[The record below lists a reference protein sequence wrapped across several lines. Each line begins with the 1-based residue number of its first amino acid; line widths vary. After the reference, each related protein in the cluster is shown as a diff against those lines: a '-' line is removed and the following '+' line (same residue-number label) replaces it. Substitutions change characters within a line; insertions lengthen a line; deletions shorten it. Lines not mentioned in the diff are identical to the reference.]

1 MPTPPTRPDTPIRKD
16 RRPQVANLLANA
28 EHDISE
34 NSLTPTTMDGY
45 VDLALAS
52 FPRWRELAANAEIRA
67 ARRAVLSVAPVTSE
81 SASYGPTTKLLNL
94 VSLSI
99 FDACSSTRSA
109 GDSTVACIFASNPN
123 KVPVGDI
130 FNTKIHPDYPS
141 YFATREE
148 LVSATTHDNH
158 ELPSTVA
165 FPEVGSVGEQ
175 KKNRGRLRGTGQFKT
190 YMTVLQS
197 YRPDLPTVFGILVN
211 RKYIQLSQL
220 NACGMWS
227 SGLIKLYRGSSY
239 PGKTAE
245 TDEQIADGLAPWFA
259 FVFLVYQSFDK
270 RDKKLRFHSKDAC
283 FVRWDVFDGTGP
295 LPQEKFAVTPFYSA
309 KTPGRGTFAAFQVT
323 GAPMTPG
330 DAQKAF
336 YNDVV
341 KGFWKTSW
349 QQSRLSNERQILDRL
364 HGPDRWIP
372 GLVRAYPLDDDS
384 RLVIPSPDD
393 IVRQA
398 SLTAVDVP
406 DDGKMQDS
414 TDEEWDGD
422 GLEDWGDLH
431 GPGDESEITNGQDVD
446 DVRLSSTADDSSN
459 TVSTEN
465 SASAG
470 DDLRSVGLRALSA
483 SNLRFVERTQ
493 EIIHI
498 ASIGEPLSQCETPRE
513 LLYTFYDL
521 LETYDHL
528 WAEDVI
534 HRDVSW
540 FNVMCK
546 PRHYFGGNPET
557 QDRPC
562 IRKLMKDA
570 GYSDGLP
577 PVSSVL
583 LADLDHAVDMKEAER
598 HSQLR
603 ERTGTPM
610 FISVELSDFAVV
622 AYRTIHHTALDALR
636 EALTR
641 VEKHPSGPALLQ
653 TAFPDDNDNF
663 LSNLNAVILSENER
677 TKIVWLDKRPI
688 HNPRHDAESAFWV
701 YLWAFLRAQP
711 LRGRLETRKML
722 RTSSEFSLGLL
733 NHEIGSHNGRSD
745 AHRAGCFMT
754 PESNLRKL
762 FYPACRVFEEMF
774 IMMATYLQVPW
785 HLYPFV
791 QANHAQIAFRRI
803 IFGVLLT
810 MPAAKLDLALNT
822 ARPRLIL
829 EPWTHDSRKKSTA
842 TNSSASGTGRDN
854 DGDKVPMQDES
865 IGRPAKRKASE
876 SAPAGTGSA
885 SKKRVGF
892 NRQPIPANAA
902 PKDPADDIDIS
913 NAASRYSHGEHLQD
927 RTAFGLR
934 LKVWKD
940 RTLWFSSSV

>member
-1 MPTPPTRPDTPIRKD
+1 M
-16 RRPQVANLLANA
+16 N
-28 EHDISE
+28 
-34 NSLTPTTMDGY
+34 MGGY
-45 VDLALAS
+45 VDLALTS
-52 FPRWRELAANAEIRA
+52 FPQWRDLAADAEIRA
-67 ARRAVLSVAPVTSE
+67 ARRAVLSIAPVQSE

-94 VSLSI
+94 ISLSI
-99 FDACSSTRSA
+99 FNACSSTRSA

-123 KVPVGDI
+123 KVPAGDI
-130 FNTKIHPDYPS
+130 FNTKIQPDYPS

-148 LVSATTHDNH
+148 LVSATTHDNF
-158 ELPSTVA
+158 ELPSSVA
-165 FPEVGSVGEQ
+165 FPELGSVGEQ

-197 YRPDLPTVFGILVN
+197 YRPDLPTVFGVLVN
-211 RKYIQLSQL
+211 RKHIQLSQL

-227 SGLIKLYRGSSY
+227 SGPIKLYPGASY
-239 PGKTAE
+239 PGKTPE
-245 TDEQIADGLAPWFA
+245 TDAQIADSLAPWFA
-259 FVFLVYQSFDK
+259 FVYLVYQSFDK
-270 RDKKLRFHSKDAC
+270 RDKKLCFHSKQQR
-283 FVRWDVFDGTGP
+283 FVRWDVFDRTGP
-295 LPQEKFAVTPFYSA
+295 APREKFAVTPFYAA

-323 GAPMTPG
+323 GAPMTCE

-336 YNDVV
+336 YNDEVQ
-341 KGFWKTSW
+341 GFWKTSW
-349 QQSRLSNERQILDRL
+349 QQSRLSKERQILDRL

-398 SLTAVDVP
+398 SLTAVDEP
-406 DDGKMQDS
+406 GGGEMQES

-422 GLEDWGDLH
+422 GLGDWG
-431 GPGDESEITNGQDVD
+431 GPQEPGDEAEIADDQDAN
-446 DVRLSSTADDSSN
+446 DVGLCSAADDSSN
-459 TVSTEN
+459 PVSTEN

-470 DDLRSVGLRALSA
+470 DDLRSAGLPALSA
-483 SNLRFVERTQ
+483 SNLRIVERTQ

-528 WAEDVI
+528 WDEDI
-534 HRDVSW
+534 MHRDVSW

-546 PRHYFGGNPET
+546 PRHYLAGNPET
-557 QDRPC
+557 QHRPC
-562 IRKLMKDA
+562 IRKLMRDA

-583 LADLDHAVDMKEAER
+583 LADLDHAVDMKEVER

-610 FISVELSDFAVV
+610 FIAVELSDFTAV
-622 AYRTIHHTALDALR
+622 AYHTNAHHTWDALR
-636 EALTR
+636 EALKR
-641 VEKHPSGPALLQ
+641 VEKHPLGSELLQ
-653 TAFPDDNDNF
+653 AAFPDDDGKF
-663 LSNLNAVILSENER
+663 WANLEAVILSEKER
-677 TKIVWLDKRPI
+677 TETVFLDERPV

-711 LRGRLETRKML
+711 LHGRFETQKML
-722 RTSSEFSLGLL
+722 RPSSDFSLGLL
-733 NHEIGSHNGRSD
+733 KHEIGPNKGCPD
-745 AHRAGCFMT
+745 AHRAKCFYG
-754 PESNLRKL
+754 PDAVFRNL
-762 FYPACRVFEEMF
+762 FYPAFRVFEGMF
-774 IMMATYLQVPW
+774 KMMAIYLRVPW

-810 MPAAKLDLALNT
+810 APADKLDVALNT
-822 ARPRLIL
+822 GRPRLIL
-829 EPWTHDSRKKSTA
+829 EPSTHKSRKKSA
-842 TNSSASGTGRDN
+842 AADSRAGGTGRAN
-854 DGDKVPMQDES
+854 DGDKLPTQDES
-865 IGRPAKRKASE
+865 IDRPEKRKASE
-876 SAPAGTGSA
+876 PAPACEGSA
-885 SKKRVGF
+885 SKKRAGSD
-892 NRQPIPANAA
+892 RQPVPADTA
-902 PKDPADDIDIS
+902 PKDPADDIDVS
-913 NAASRYSHGEHLQD
+913 KAANRYNHDQHLHD

-940 RTLWFSSSV
+940 RTLWFSSGV